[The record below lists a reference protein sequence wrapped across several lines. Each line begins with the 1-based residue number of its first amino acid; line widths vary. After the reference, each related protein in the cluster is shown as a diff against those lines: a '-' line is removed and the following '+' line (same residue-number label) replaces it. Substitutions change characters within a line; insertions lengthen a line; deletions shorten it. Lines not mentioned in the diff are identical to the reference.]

1 MAKKVVAEVKLQLP
15 GGQATPNPPVGPSL
29 APYISD
35 IPGFIKEFNAET
47 QDNMGVIVSVI
58 VTCYADRTYSFE
70 VKSPPTAILLK
81 QEARIAKGSG
91 EPNREKV
98 ATISE
103 DQVREIAQTKLP
115 DLNTDSVESAM
126 RMVAG
131 TARSMGIIIEKG

>member
-1 MAKKVVAEVKLQLP
+1 MAKKIAAVVKLQLT

-29 APYISD
+29 APYID
-35 IPGFIKEFNAET
+35 PGTFIKEFNART
-47 QDNMGVIVSVI
+47 QDNMGVIVSTV
-58 VTCYADRTYSFE
+58 VTCYADRSFTFE

-81 QEARIAKGSG
+81 QAARIAKGSG

-98 ATISE
+98 ATITE
-103 DQVREIAQTKLP
+103 NQVREIAKTKLP
-115 DLNTDSVESAM
+115 DLNTDNLESAM